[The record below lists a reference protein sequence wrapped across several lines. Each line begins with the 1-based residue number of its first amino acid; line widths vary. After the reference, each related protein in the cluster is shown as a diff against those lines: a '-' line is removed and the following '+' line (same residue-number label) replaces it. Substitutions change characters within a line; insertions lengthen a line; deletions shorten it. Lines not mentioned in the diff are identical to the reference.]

1 MQKNADKLRRLV
13 RLKSANPNQE
23 RSRRAGFMGLFG
35 HRVDLLDH
43 YEKKLEDIEE
53 NVRAEQSSTLGKVI
67 VRIYIFLFCMQD
79 VCFTIRNLYLDMAS
93 TLLLVLSFCLHEG
106 LLFFMCIEL
115 SIHSTVWI

>member
-13 RLKSANPNQE
+13 RLKSANHNQE

-43 YEKKLEDIEE
+43 YEKKLEDIED

-67 VRIYIFLFCMQD
+67 FRIYIFLFCTQD

-115 SIHSTVWI
+115 SIHSTV